1 MFGFLTE
8 DGKKYYINKKQ
19 RHITGGVFKDLEDV
33 VLYESMFCLV
43 GMPAVVIRSG
53 GERVELPKVVRYLTE
68 KDI

>member
-1 MFGFLTE
+1 MIGFLTE
-8 DGKKYYINKKQ
+8 DGEKYYINESK
-19 RHITGGVFKDLEDV
+19 RHITGGIFKNLEDV

-53 GERVELPKVVRYLTE
+53 GERVELPKVTRYLTM